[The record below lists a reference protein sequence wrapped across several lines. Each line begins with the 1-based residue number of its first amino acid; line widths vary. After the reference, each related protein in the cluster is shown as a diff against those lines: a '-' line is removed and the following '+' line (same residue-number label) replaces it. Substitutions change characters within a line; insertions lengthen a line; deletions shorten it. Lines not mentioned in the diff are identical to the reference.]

1 VALRKN
7 KSIIDSTVALILKRL
22 FVCLFVFV
30 FIIYYFLEKRDIFH
44 TWLVVFGQIPH
55 LALLDVLLPTVSPVH
70 ICWLLIEEILAFLLL
85 EEHLAPSI
93 VPLALPWPFV

>member
-1 VALRKN
+1 M
-7 KSIIDSTVALILKRL
+7 S
-22 FVCLFVFV
+22 
-30 FIIYYFLEKRDIFH
+30 
-44 TWLVVFGQIPH
+44 VVFGQIPH

-93 VPLALPWPFV
+93 VPLALPWPYKRFRINATVLSIMDLFFLNATFNISNLS